1 MNRIVACVDGSNYDS
16 GVCQHAAWLAG
27 RMNGRILVLHALNQE
42 AVSTPGGPPPGV
54 ILEMALKE
62 LRDQGVEGA
71 EAKLAPG
78 ELVEA
83 VLETNADALVIGKRG
98 RGSQLDGGRGTGAQ
112 VEAILRRT
120 SLPTCLASQYF
131 LPIHRA
137 LVLLDS
143 DPDRQEAVNFIASN
157 EELRS
162 LDIDLVIANG
172 VDDPPRDKLQ
182 WARDVLAAEEVQV
195 FSIQADGLGSAVA
208 QYLESRRLD
217 LLILSRP
224 VLLPPQEDSSRRLET
239 RGLWAFRA
247 PVLVC

>member
-1 MNRIVACVDGSNYDS
+1 MTRIVARVDGSNYDS

-27 RMNGRILVLHALNQE
+27 RMNGRILAIHTRDRDAVAMLDGPSPE
-42 AVSTPGGPPPGV
+42 A

-62 LRDQGVEGA
+62 LRDQGIEDA
-71 EAKLAPG
+71 EARLAAG
-78 ELVEA
+78 DLVEA
-83 VLETNADALVIGKRG
+83 VLAVNADALVIGERG
-98 RGSQLDGGRGTGAQ
+98 RGSQLDGGRGTGVQ
-112 VEAILRRT
+112 VEAVLRRT
-120 SLPTCLASQYF
+120 TLPTCLASQYF

-137 LVLLDS
+137 LVLLDP

-157 EELRS
+157 EDLRS
-162 LDIDLVIANG
+162 LDIDLVIANSE
-172 VDDPPRDKLQ
+172 DEPPRDKLQ
-182 WARDVLAAEEVQV
+182 WARDMLAAEEVQI
-195 FSIQADGLGSAVA
+195 FTIQADGLGSAVA

-224 VLLPPQEDSSRRLET
+224 VLLPPEDDRGRRLET